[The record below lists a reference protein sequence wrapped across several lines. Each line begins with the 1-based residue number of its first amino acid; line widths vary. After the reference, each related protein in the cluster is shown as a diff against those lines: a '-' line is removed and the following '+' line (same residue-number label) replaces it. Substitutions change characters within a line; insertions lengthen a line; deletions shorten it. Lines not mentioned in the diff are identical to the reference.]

1 MISEVN
7 GNRIIIGRTPCRV
20 PADLFKSEIF
30 QRVLQR
36 FVSRLLRHD
45 SPLLEAIK
53 DFRVADQAPASS
65 YQAYDME
72 HLTKFLMFLSM
83 QTLEEVIEAMPTLA
97 PAVDLRWELYDFVEE
112 FYDFW
117 RGHERYLIYEDAY
130 GPRTDTYTRHQ
141 HFIQVNETMKDL
153 VLEAYRNICANL
165 TGRVPMVYR
174 QLPAGAGVGILTSR
188 LDWQIPDPVYVGL
201 KDIPFIQLLVIVPP
215 LVYYP
220 QRNYRSG
227 MFSAVSEHPLKGA
240 TFDPEEWA
248 CYPAK
253 VGGLLMFIYF
263 HKRYL
268 SLGTSLSNLFEMAE
282 ADEIEGKR
290 PDAILLFGVEPEVLG
305 GDQTVYYEDTANQIM
320 VGVIGRSERVDYF
333 GYLKKMALTL
343 HNLIQIE
350 RGNLPIHGAM
360 AHVVL
365 RDGHSANIVLMGDS
379 GAGKSESLE
388 ALRILA
394 DEHLRDLT
402 VVFDDMGSLQIREGE
417 VVGLGT
423 EIGAFVRL
431 DDLQPGYAYAEVE
444 RSIFMNPHKTN
455 ARIVIPITSY
465 GKVIAGWPVDVFL
478 YANNYERVTRKDPYI
493 QFFNE
498 IDEALGVCSQ
508 GARISKGTTSEE
520 GLVYTYFANPFGAPQ
535 KRERHHQLARKYMEK
550 MMSNG
555 VKVGQLRTQ
564 LGIKGFE
571 VAGPELAARALLGV
585 IRGSAMEA

>member
-1 MISEVN
+1 MRSEVN
-7 GNRIIIGRTPCRV
+7 ENRIVIGRTPCRV
-20 PADLFKSEIF
+20 PADLFKSDIF
-30 QRVLQR
+30 HRVLKQ
-36 FVSRLLRHD
+36 FVTRLIRHD
-45 SPLLEAIK
+45 SPLLEAIR
-53 DFRVADQAPASS
+53 DFRLEDQQEGNTPFL
-65 YQAYDME
+65 YDID
-72 HLTKFLMFLSM
+72 LLAKFMMFLSM
-83 QTLEEVIEAMPTLA
+83 QPLEEVIEAMPMLA
-97 PAVDLRWELYDFVEE
+97 PVEELRWELYDFVEE
-112 FYDFW
+112 CYDFW

-141 HFIQVNETMKDL
+141 HFIQVNELLKDL
-153 VLEAYRNICANL
+153 VLEAYRNVCANL

-174 QLPAGAGVGILTSR
+174 QLPAGAGVGILTSHIR
-188 LDWQIPDPVYVGL
+188 WQIPDSTYAVL
-201 KDIPFIQLLVIVPP
+201 QKIPFIQLLVIVPP

-227 MFSAVSEHPLKGA
+227 MFSPVTGNPLQGA
-240 TFDPEEWA
+240 TLDPEAWI

-263 HKRYL
+263 HKRYM
-268 SLGTSLSNLFEMAE
+268 SLGTSLSNLLEMAE
-282 ADEIEGKR
+282 PDEIEGRK
-290 PDAILLFGVEPEVLG
+290 PDAILLFGVDPEVVG
-305 GDQTVYYEDTANQIM
+305 NDQTIYYEDVTNQIM

-360 AHVVL
+360 AHIVL
-365 RDGHSANIVLMGDS
+365 RDGHGANVVLMGDS

-394 DEHLRDLT
+394 DEHLRELT
-402 VVFDDMGSLQIREGE
+402 VVFDDMGSLQFREGK
-417 VVGLGT
+417 VVGVGT

-465 GKVIAGWPVDVFL
+465 GKVITGWPVDIFL
-478 YANNYERVTRKDPYI
+478 YANNYERVTRKDPYL
-493 QFFNE
+493 QFFTDTE
-498 IDEALGVCSQ
+498 EALDVCSQ

-535 KRERHHQLARKYMEK
+535 KREQHHRLASQYLEA
-550 MMSNG
+550 MMKQG
-555 VKVGQLRTQ
+555 VRVGQLRTQ

-571 VAGPELAARALLGV
+571 VAGPELAAKALLGA
-585 IRGSAMEA
+585 IRGYFE

>member
-7 GNRIIIGRTPCRV
+7 QNRIIIGRTPCRV
-20 PADLFKSEIF
+20 PADLFKSDIF
-30 QRVLQR
+30 VRVLKQ
-36 FVSRLLRHD
+36 FVTRLLRHD
-45 SPLLEAIK
+45 SPLLEAIV
-53 DFRVADQAPASS
+53 DFRHDDEAGGVDNHP
-65 YQAYDME
+65 YDIE
-72 HLTKFLMFLSM
+72 LLTKFMMFLSM
-83 QTLEEVIEAMPTLA
+83 QPLEEVIEIMPSLA
-97 PAVDLRWELYDFVEE
+97 SCQALRWELYDFVEE

-130 GPRTDTYTRHQ
+130 GPRTDVYTRHQ
-141 HFIQVNETMKDL
+141 HFIQVNEMLKDL
-153 VLEAYRNICANL
+153 VLEAYRNICSNL
-165 TGRVPMVYR
+165 TGKVPMVYR

-188 LDWQIPDPVYVGL
+188 LEWQLPAPIYQNL
-201 KDIPFIQLLVIVPP
+201 QAIPFIQLLVIVPP

-220 QRNYRSG
+220 QRTYRSG
-227 MFSAVSEHPLKGA
+227 MFSPVTEHPLNGA
-240 TFDPEEWA
+240 KFDPEEWV

-268 SLGTSLSNLFEMAE
+268 GLGTSLSNLLEMAE
-282 ADEIEGKR
+282 AEEIVGQK

-305 GDQTVYYEDTANQIM
+305 SDQTVYYEDNDNQVI

-350 RGNLPIHGAM
+350 RQNLPVHGAM

-379 GAGKSESLE
+379 GAGKSETLE

-394 DEHLRDLT
+394 DEHLRELI
-402 VVFDDMGSLQIREGE
+402 VVFDDMGSLQMCNGK
-417 VVGLGT
+417 VVGVGT

-431 DDLQPGYAYAEVE
+431 DDLQPGYAYAEIE

-465 GKVIAGWPVDVFL
+465 GKVVAGWPVDVFL
-478 YANNYERVTRKDPYI
+478 YANNYERVTRKEPYLD
-493 QFFNE
+493 FFTSVDRA
-498 IDEALGVCSQ
+498 IDVCSQ

-535 KRERHHQLARKYMEK
+535 KREQHEKLARHYMET
-550 MMSNG
+550 MMSQG

-571 VAGPELAARALLGV
+571 VAGPELAAKNLLEI
-585 IRGSAMEA
+585 IRGNAG

>member
-7 GNRIIIGRTPCRV
+7 ENRIVIGRTPCRV
-20 PADLFKSEIF
+20 PADLFKSDIF
-30 QRVLQR
+30 HRVLKQ
-36 FVSRLLRHD
+36 FVNRLVRHD
-45 SPLLEAIK
+45 SPLLEAII
-53 DFRVADQAPASS
+53 DFRHENQGDGVADFP
-65 YQAYDME
+65 YDIE
-72 HLTKFLMFLSM
+72 LLTKFMMFLSM
-83 QTLEEVIEAMPTLA
+83 QPLEEVIEAMPVLA
-97 PAVDLRWELYDFVEE
+97 PVVELRWELYDFVEE

-141 HFIQVNETMKDL
+141 HFIQVNELMKDL

-188 LDWQIPDPVYVGL
+188 LQWKIPDQAYASL
-201 KDIPFIQLLVIVPP
+201 REIPFVQLLVIVPP

-227 MFSAVSEHPLKGA
+227 MFNPVNENPLRGA
-240 TFDPEEWA
+240 TFDPEAWI

-253 VGGLLMFIYF
+253 VGKLLMFIYF
-263 HKRYL
+263 HKRYM
-268 SLGTSLSNLFEMAE
+268 SLGTSLSNLLEMAE
-282 ADEIEGKR
+282 ADEIEGHT
-290 PDAILLFGVEPEVLG
+290 PDAILLFGVDPEVLG
-305 GDQTVYYEDTANQIM
+305 NDQTVYYEDTANGVM
-320 VGVIGRSERVDYF
+320 VGIIGRSERVDYF

-350 RGNLPIHGAM
+350 RGHLPIHGAM

-365 RDGHSANIVLMGDS
+365 RDGHGANVVLMGDS

-402 VVFDDMGSLQIREGE
+402 VVFDDMGSLQLRDGR
-417 VVGLGT
+417 VVGVGT

-465 GKVIAGWPVDVFL
+465 GKVVAGWPVDMFF
-478 YANNYERVTRKDPYI
+478 YANNYERVTRKEPYL
-493 QFFNE
+493 QLFGDA
-498 IDEALGVCSQ
+498 DEALEVCSQ

-535 KRERHHQLARKYMEK
+535 KREQNHQLARQYLET
-550 MMSNG
+550 MMSQG

-571 VAGPELAARALLGV
+571 VAGPELAAKALLGA
-585 IRGSAMEA
+585 IRGYFE